1 MKGVLWNLDA
11 RGKWYEIDKRL
22 ELGIMALKGMEM
34 ESIFDT
40 WKYNV
45 SNILILLVW
54 FYVW

>member
-11 RGKWYEIDKRL
+11 RGKWYGIDKRL

-45 SNILILLVW
+45 SNILILLVL